1 MTKNILQLKH
11 NEAKEFLL
19 QEESYNKVSFPPYI
33 KFKTLI
39 DGKPTVL

>member
-19 QEESYNKVSFPPYI
+19 QEESYNTENCPVPPRCSSLSI
-33 KFKTLI
+33 
-39 DGKPTVL
+39 